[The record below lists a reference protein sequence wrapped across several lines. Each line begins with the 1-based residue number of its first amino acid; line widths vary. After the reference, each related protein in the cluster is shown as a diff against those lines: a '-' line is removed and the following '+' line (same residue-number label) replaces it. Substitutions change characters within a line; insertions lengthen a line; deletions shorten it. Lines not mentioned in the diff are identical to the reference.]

1 MSSSVCSWTW
11 SLEERAHVAHHSIF
25 ARIVV
30 ANLMHVH
37 NAHHETDKGC
47 TEQRFST
54 CAQWVRIWSTVREH
68 SRHFFNRISTNHCV
82 GTENVRKNCA
92 TMVQVSPSSARC
104 AGVDMVRWLF
114 RNGALAIRMTSR
126 VKIMRCRHTHFS
138 GRSRRMK
145 QKRGTSESFGT
156 GGFQE
161 GSLLRGVVRREQNTF
176 RFFFKHSLKM
186 KQF

>member
-156 GGFQE
+156 GRFQ
-161 GSLLRGVVRREQNTF
+161 GGKPPSWCCAARAKYFPLFFSNTVS
-176 RFFFKHSLKM
+176 R
-186 KQF
+186 